1 VGGVETTTLVIAGFL
16 VLISLVLFTVLVAML
31 TGGTNSHIAAGAE
44 HFNLA
49 ITWGGLRLI
58 EVGRP
63 GSRS

>member
-1 VGGVETTTLVIAGFL
+1 VGGVATTTLVIAGFL
-16 VLISLVLFTVLVAML
+16 VLISLVLFTLLVAML
-31 TGGTNSHIAAGAE
+31 TGGNNSHTTAGPE

-49 ITWGGLRLI
+49 IAWGGLRLI